1 MLAATRRARIAELLR
16 SRRSVTVAQ
25 LEGEFG
31 ISSMTVRRDLAELE
45 RQGIAHRTHGG
56 AVLPDIAAHE
66 DSFTQRLEVAAGAKR
81 ALADA
86 ALERIADEETIFLD
100 SSTTSY
106 FVARRLLDQGSLGLT
121 VITNSLPVMDL
132 VASSG
137 TSGIELIGVGGSLR
151 RLTRSYVGPVAV
163 AAVRAHFAD
172 RVFLS
177 VKGVTADGTL
187 TDADPLEA
195 EVKRSMIGQAT
206 ESVLLVDASKLATRG
221 LSAIATV
228 DELSAVLAYGVS
240 GGEVAAL
247 RSPGVD
253 VVQLAGP
260 ADDGAGSA
268 RGPRS
273 RAGGEEAPE

>member
-1 MLAATRRARIAELLR
+1 
-16 SRRSVTVAQ
+16 
-25 LEGEFG
+25 
-31 ISSMTVRRDLAELE
+31 MTVRRDLAELE

-66 DSFTQRLEVAAGAKR
+66 DSFTQRLEVATDAKR
-81 ALADA
+81 ALAGA
-86 ALERIADEETIFLD
+86 ALERIGAEETIFLD

-106 FVARRLLDQGSLGLT
+106 YLAQRIVEEGSLGLT

-132 VASSG
+132 VATG
-137 TSGIELIGVGGSLR
+137 VTSEIELIGVGGSLR

-195 EVKRSMIGQAT
+195 EVKRAMIGQAS
-206 ESVLLVDASKLATRG
+206 ESVLLVDASKLAIRG
-221 LSAIATV
+221 LSAIAGV
-228 DELSAVLAYGVS
+228 GELSAVIAYGAS

-247 RSPGVD
+247 RSPGVNL
-253 VVQLAGP
+253 VQL
-260 ADDGAGSA
+260 DGAAGDGAAPS
-268 RGPRS
+268 GD
-273 RAGGEEAPE
+273 AGGEASAESEK